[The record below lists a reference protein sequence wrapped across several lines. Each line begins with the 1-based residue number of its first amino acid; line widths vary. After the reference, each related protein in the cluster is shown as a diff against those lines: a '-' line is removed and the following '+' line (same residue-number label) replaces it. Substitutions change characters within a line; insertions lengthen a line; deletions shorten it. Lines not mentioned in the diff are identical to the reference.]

1 MKHKIIGMLLLP
13 LLHGIGAC
21 NLNRDFEKKQDKILV
36 NSAPVPEAK
45 GDRPQETGE
54 GIPGY
59 LLDPDLLVKAMVGT
73 ETEISGTAGAVRSVR
88 DNGTQAQMIWLI
100 GYQNG
105 THSFRREPDRLILS
119 GRLLALVTTQENG
132 AFTARVALAPDE
144 MLFLRLNDGR
154 ADAELAF
161 SPGKDATD
169 RVVLDA
175 ANGKFLGFDSASTQ
189 KLSTAIDPLGSPAAQ
204 LAFLKAT
211 RACRSCT
218 LPEVNLAGVDLNGCV
233 LIGSNLSGAD
243 LTGADL
249 RNCQLQMSKLSNANL
264 TRANLSAADLTQAD
278 LGNAILDDAVLT
290 NVKGYPAP

>member
-1 MKHKIIGMLLLP
+1 MKLKIIGMLLLP

-21 NLNRDFEKKQDKILV
+21 NLHRDFEKKQEKILA
-36 NSAPVPEAK
+36 NSVPAPEAK

-59 LLDPDLLVKAMVGT
+59 LLDPDLLANARVGT
-73 ETEISGTAGAVRSVR
+73 ETEISGAAGAVRSIR
-88 DNGTQAQMIWLI
+88 DNATQAQKVWLI
-100 GYQNG
+100 GYQDG
-105 THSFRREPDRLILS
+105 THSFRREQESLILS
-119 GRLLALVTTQENG
+119 GRLLATVTTQENG
-132 AFTARVALAPDE
+132 AFTARVALAAGE

-161 SPGKDATD
+161 NPGKDARD

-175 ANGKFLGFDSASTQ
+175 VSGKFLAFDSASTQ
-189 KLSTAIDPLGSPAAQ
+189 ELSTTIDPLGSPAAQ

-233 LIGSNLSGAD
+233 LISSNLRGAD

-249 RNCQLQMSKLSNANL
+249 RNCQLQMSTLSNANL

-278 LGNAILDDAVLT
+278 LGNAILNDAVLT